1 MHSNDAMPEQ
11 PATPELW
18 YASMLPAVFMSLS
31 LHDAAETHVAEA
43 SAGIGALAAANHRF
57 ADGEDAVAT
66 AILQRVWQDGSEEP
80 RVRLW
85 AANALRSRDIT
96 VSGPGSDIVLGV
108 VFQVPVDG
116 GIDTVAAY
124 EDGAFRY
131 YNAVRG
137 GLLIEPG
144 AEPTV
149 NAGAKELVCLASGL
163 RPQTPT
169 PDRPTISV
177 LTPAKSIVGGD
188 DDAAGQAISRKALRT
203 VTYAM
208 SLGAPQ

>member
-1 MHSNDAMPEQ
+1 MHSNVAMPEQ
-11 PATPELW
+11 ASTRLW

-31 LHDAAETHVAEA
+31 LHDAAETNVPEA
-43 SAGIGALAAANHRF
+43 STGIGALVAANRYF
-57 ADGEDAVAT
+57 AHGEDEDAT

-85 AANALRSRDIT
+85 AANALRSRNIT
-96 VSGPGSDIVLGV
+96 VSGAGSDIVLGV
-108 VFQVPVDG
+108 VFQVPVDS

-137 GLLIEPG
+137 GILIEPG

-149 NAGAKELVCLASGL
+149 NAGAKELVRLASGL

-177 LTPAKSIVGGD
+177 LTPAQSIVGSN
-188 DDAAGQAISRKALRT
+188 DDAAGQAISQKALDT

-208 SLGAPQ
+208 SLSDPQ